1 VNRGDVVWVELPRP
15 VSAGREQFGVR
26 PAVIFQDESQFGRL
40 PTVVIVPVTEQK
52 SALRFPSTFLIQPSR
67 SNGLPSESVVL
78 TFQVRAIDRV
88 RIKQVIGA
96 LDPQDLVDLTY
107 QVRKLLRL

>member
-1 VNRGDVVWVELPRP
+1 MNRGDVVWVELPRP

-26 PAVIFQDESQFGRL
+26 PAIILQDESQFSRL
-40 PTVVIVPVTEQK
+40 PTVVVVPITGQK
-52 SALRFPSTFLIQPSR
+52 SALRFPSTLLIQPST

-78 TFQVRAIDRV
+78 TFQVRAIDRA

-96 LDPQDLVDLTY
+96 LNPQDLAGVTQ
-107 QVRKLLRL
+107 QVRRLLRL